1 MLHAGIVDTQREPVS
16 LIDRVAPHLGA
27 RARRLAG
34 GGHFGPEGVIVV
46 VCDCAMSAS
55 GRVVRGAW
63 VSLEGSIT
71 IQINIAVRAVA

>member
-16 LIDRVAPHLGA
+16 LIDRVAPHLA
-27 RARRLAG
+27 RAPRLAG

-55 GRVVRGAW
+55 GRAVRGAR

-71 IQINIAVRAVA
+71 VQINIAVRAVA